1 MNIEEIKKMAETAR
15 GTLDNLKTLN
25 AEILAK
31 LPPEYDDK
39 KTEIYNDLSRIDQLV
54 EKKDI
59 NNLSE
64 LLKKYANND
73 SK

>member
-1 MNIEEIKKMAETAR
+1 MNIEEIKKMAEKAR

-25 AEILAK
+25 AELLAK
-31 LPPEYDDK
+31 LPPEYNDK
-39 KTEIYNDLSRIDQLV
+39 KVDILTDMGRISDLV
-54 EKKDI
+54 EKSDV